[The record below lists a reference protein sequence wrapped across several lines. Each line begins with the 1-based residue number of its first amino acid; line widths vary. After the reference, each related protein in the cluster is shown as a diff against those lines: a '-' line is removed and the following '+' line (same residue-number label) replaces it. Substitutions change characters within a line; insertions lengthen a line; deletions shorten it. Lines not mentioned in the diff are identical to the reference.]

1 METNSKVT
9 EKRIPDDE
17 IMQQIL
23 KELRYSGLKFSE
35 KLGYKSAGTIH
46 HILAKRNFISDDL
59 IDNIIK
65 NFPEVNYWFLKKGR
79 LPVILEDKLARNQ
92 MNILASDPKS
102 TAPDY
107 SLEMFATMKNI
118 EVLLGRILEEME
130 NKK

>member
-1 METNSKVT
+1 METD
-9 EKRIPDDE
+9 KRISDKE
-17 IMQQIL
+17 IIQQIL
-23 KELRYSGLKFSE
+23 TELRYSGLKFSQ

-46 HILAKRNFISDDL
+46 HILANRNSISDDL

-79 LPVILEDKLARNQ
+79 LPVILEEKLARNQ
-92 MNILASDPKS
+92 MNILAAEPKNN
-102 TAPDY
+102 APDY

-130 NKK
+130 SKK